1 MKDEA
6 YLINLNEY
14 KSTGTSWIVLCV
26 DGDSATYLESF
37 GVKFIKRK

>member
-6 YLINLNEY
+6 YLTNLNEY

-26 DGDSATYLESF
+26 DGNRATYLESF
-37 GVKFIKRK
+37 GVKLIKRK